1 MRDSLWFFLLILLF
15 SRVFFIF
22 HFELEERTKGFGE
35 GQIKGGEERVGN
47 WLVGSFSFQEGKR
60 RSARRGLHVCLI
72 LHSL

>member
-1 MRDSLWFFLLILLF
+1 MRDSLWFFLLVLLF

-47 WLVGSFSFQEGKR
+47 CGSLVVFPFKKVRGDLQEE
-60 RSARRGLHVCLI
+60 VCI
-72 LHSL
+72 YV